1 MKAIM
6 KGLKWICTVVG
17 GIVVFSYGLILLWYG
32 PKKTWNFVKHSF
44 KDGYNYK
51 M

>member
-32 PKKTWNFVKHSF
+32 PKKTLKFAKDSF
-44 KDGYNYK
+44 EEGYNYE